1 MPTLKAVLFDLDG
14 TVLYTLEDIC
24 ASTNRTLHAFGAP
37 QRSMEELRLAVGNG
51 ARRQVGAY
59 FPGGETGPRF
69 EEAMAYYKKDY
80 TLHCAD
86 HAVPYPGILEA
97 LARLKAAGL
106 RLAIVTN
113 KPQAPTQVLWRAH
126 FENLVDFAIGE
137 TPGIPRKPAADMVDL
152 ALSRL
157 GLTREEAVYV
167 GDSEVDIATAKHA
180 GLPCF
185 SVSWG
190 YRSPEELQKAG
201 AERLFSQPEAL
212 AEGILESVQ
221 LSGT

>member
-1 MPTLKAVLFDLDG
+1 MSTLKAVLFDLDG

-24 ASTNRTLHAFGAP
+24 ASTNRTLSAFGAP
-37 QRSMEELRLAVGNG
+37 ERSMAELRLAVGNG
-51 ARRQVGAY
+51 ARHQVGAY

-69 EEAMAYYKKDY
+69 EEAMVYYKADY
-80 TLHCAD
+80 TRHCAD
-86 HAVPYPGILEA
+86 HAVPYDGILEA

-106 RLAIVTN
+106 KLAIVTN
-113 KPQAPTQVLWRAH
+113 KPQAPTQVLWQAH
-126 FENLVDFAIGE
+126 FGDLMEFAIGE

-157 GLTREEAVYV
+157 GLAREEAVYV
-167 GDSEVDIATAKHA
+167 GDSEVDIATAKNA

-190 YRSPEELQKAG
+190 YRSPAELKAAG
-201 AERLFSQPEAL
+201 AQRLYDRPEAL
-212 AEGILESVQ
+212 AQGILER
-221 LSGT
+221 L